1 MPLGGLWASWGS
13 PWRSLGCLGHHFGG
27 PGALRGAFWSFQVT
41 LGVILEEM
49 CVFFVWIWQFSCINA
64 VLFKKHSME
73 KWKSTQEGKKE
84 RKEGKKEGKK
94 RRGKRKEHMD
104 MKKQEEK
111 TRENRK

>member
-1 MPLGGLWASWGS
+1 MYFCVDLAVFLHK
-13 PWRSLGCLGHHFGG
+13 C
-27 PGALRGAFWSFQVT
+27 
-41 LGVILEEM
+41 GVL
-49 CVFFVWIWQFSCINA
+49 
-64 VLFKKHSME
+64 KKHSWK

-84 RKEGKKEGKK
+84 KKGTQGEGKKEGKK